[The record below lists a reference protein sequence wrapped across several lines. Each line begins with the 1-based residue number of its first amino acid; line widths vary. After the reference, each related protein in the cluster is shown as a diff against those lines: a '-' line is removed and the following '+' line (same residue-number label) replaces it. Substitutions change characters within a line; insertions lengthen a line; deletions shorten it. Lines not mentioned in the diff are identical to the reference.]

1 MSGGLFYPN
10 LVTFPIIGTKN
21 GTTRTAVTLAATYD
35 GSTLKK
41 FPTDGF
47 SEMIVDILYT
57 PGATET
63 ANSIEV
69 KLEDSPDNTNFYR
82 LSNESASSGTS
93 TLTAR
98 EFTFVAATAVAST
111 ISYRLDISYKYMR
124 IEVKESGVVTNAGTA
139 YVEITLAGR

>member
-10 LVTFPIIGTKN
+10 LTTFPIIGTKSA
-21 GTTRTAVTLAATYD
+21 TTRTAVTLAATYD

-41 FPTDGF
+41 FATDGY

-63 ANSIEV
+63 SNSIEV

-82 LSNESASSGTS
+82 LSNEAAAAGVS